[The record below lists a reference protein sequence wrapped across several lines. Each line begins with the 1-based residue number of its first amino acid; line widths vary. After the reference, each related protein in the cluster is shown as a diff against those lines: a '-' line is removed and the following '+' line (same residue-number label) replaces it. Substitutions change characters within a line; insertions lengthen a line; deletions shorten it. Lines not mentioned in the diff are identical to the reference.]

1 MAGSEAEGST
11 KEDKGLRVGTE
22 SGLGMEGELVIEEE
36 FRIKGG
42 FEIKGRL
49 GVEAGFG
56 TEAGEGTKAAKE
68 TTLEEGVIESGF
80 ADRGT
85 EGQSEIRAGE
95 IEAETD
101 PKGGSEGMGGASKGA
116 GMLGW
121 VWGGFFIFPSDV
133 YFGDGMFFLRTD
145 E

>member
-49 GVEAGFG
+49 GVEAGLG
-56 TEAGEGTKAAKE
+56 TEAVRVE
-68 TTLEEGVIESGF
+68 TQWRNCKN
-80 ADRGT
+80 AMP
-85 EGQSEIRAGE
+85 A
-95 IEAETD
+95 
-101 PKGGSEGMGGASKGA
+101 
-116 GMLGW
+116 
-121 VWGGFFIFPSDV
+121 
-133 YFGDGMFFLRTD
+133 
-145 E
+145 

>member
-49 GVEAGFG
+49 EVEAGLG

-68 TTLEEGVIESGF
+68 TTLEEGVIESDVGF

-95 IEAETD
+95 IEAETE
-101 PKGGSEGMGGASKGA
+101 PKGGSEGMGVRECTELVA
-116 GMLGW
+116 
-121 VWGGFFIFPSDV
+121 
-133 YFGDGMFFLRTD
+133 
-145 E
+145 